1 MTSAA
6 TEVSAYKF
14 GFDIGGTFT
23 DLVLLGANGGI
34 YATKRLSD
42 QADVAAPIRLGLAQL
57 IAEAGIES
65 ADVKSAVV
73 GATTAV
79 TNLVIERKGAR
90 TGLITTLDF
99 EDIIEIGRELRYD
112 IYDLTAKHPDPI
124 VPRELRIG
132 IAERV
137 DHRGRALRSPDDRE
151 IEAAIRALL
160 DRGAETIA
168 VCFLHSFA
176 NPVHERRVQAIA
188 RRIRPDIPV
197 SLSSEILGEIREYER
212 SVATVLNAYVMPMV
226 GRYLVDIEAALR
238 DIGIDA
244 TLQVMQSNGGVISR
258 DFGGRVPIR
267 MLESGPAAG
276 AIAAAEAAGT
286 LESIIAFDM
295 GGTTAKACLIT
306 AGQPDITTEFEAGRV
321 HRFKKGSGLP
331 VHIPTVDLIEI
342 GAGGGSIA
350 ALDQTGLMKV
360 GPRSAGS
367 HPGPACYGLGGRE
380 PTVTDAAL
388 VLGYLDPAAN
398 FGGSI
403 KLSRDLAEKAIDEK
417 LARPM
422 GLSVAEVAN
431 GIHRIVCENMAA
443 AVKIHAMEKGKDV
456 RRFRLLAFG
465 GAGPIHA
472 REVARRA
479 GCRKILIPAHAGVF
493 SALGLLLAPLRVD
506 AVRSRFSLLDA
517 VTWTD
522 VADILS
528 EMEKSL
534 CAELLAAGA
543 TFDDIDFRRSADM
556 RYVGQGFE
564 VNAELPNEFGR
575 DVRNDVAESFARSYA
590 AKFGRELND
599 FPIEVVNW
607 RVEAFSTALRGAR
620 ERLKQSAAGEAD
632 GPRARPV
639 FYPDVG
645 DYVTTTVVSEAGIQS
660 GRDYEGPVLI
670 EQAGS
675 TIVVGPGDVCNKDA
689 DGSISIR
696 LAGGRR

>member
-506 AVRSRFSLLDA
+506 AVRSHFSLLDA